1 MSRHS
6 DLRELKRLTVQERSH
21 LGLVRFRKQ
30 HMVPDVGGLGWR
42 TKTGHLLKNQS
53 YFPQKHP
60 SKHMGCACVCWC
72 QHVAGPIDM
81 FLLPSDCCFLM
92 MSSSAVM
99 RFNLYVLLF
108 GRTGMGQRWQRM
120 LKWASGFVKAEF
132 GNLYHL
138 YLLFLVGMILR
149 HEELWPGWSD

>member
-53 YFPQKHP
+53 YFPQNTRVNTWDVP
-60 SKHMGCACVCWC
+60 ACAGVNTWQDLLTCSCC
-72 QHVAGPIDM
+72 QVIVA
-81 FLLPSDCCFLM
+81 F
-92 MSSSAVM
+92 
-99 RFNLYVLLF
+99 
-108 GRTGMGQRWQRM
+108 
-120 LKWASGFVKAEF
+120 
-132 GNLYHL
+132 
-138 YLLFLVGMILR
+138 
-149 HEELWPGWSD
+149 